1 MLEQL
6 HVIDRF
12 ALMAMIPGQ
21 STSWAQGKVWEDCR
35 KKLEYTSDEVIR
47 YGLQITQNGLQW
59 RQVIDAEFDEDGEY
73 IPGTGTPINLL
84 RREDEPID
92 NPLSDVEM
100 KICKFARSL
109 KKIEKAGQLMGVQLR
124 LYEELVGPAPIDL
137 EYLAAQADKEAEED
151 EEDDEDPVII
161 DTEE

>member
-1 MLEQL
+1 MLDKL
-6 HVIDRF
+6 FIVDRF
-12 ALMAMIPGQ
+12 ALMSMIPGQ

-59 RQVIDAEFDEDGEY
+59 RQVIDPEFDEAGEHV
-73 IPGTGTPINLL
+73 PGTGTPINLL

-100 KICKFARSL
+100 RICKFAKTL
-109 KKIEKAGQLMGVQLR
+109 KKIEKSGQLMGIQLH

-137 EYLAAQADKEAEED
+137 EFLAEQADKEDEED
-151 EEDDEDPVII
+151 EDEEPVII
-161 DTEE
+161 DSEE